1 ILGAVFAY
9 IMGLLLNVMS
19 PFSRLLSPTIAF
31 PFDFLAIILLIEIL
45 AMIIGAYLPAREA
58 ARTDPAVVLRNM

>member
-1 ILGAVFAY
+1 LF
-9 IMGLLLNVMS
+9 
-19 PFSRLLSPTIAF
+19 
-31 PFDFLAIILLIEIL
+31 IEIL